1 MKKSL
6 ITHDQIFN
14 LIAKE
19 LKENRNEGLWL
30 ECEIKSKGD
39 EFTTK
44 KIYTQIRYEQLSE
57 KYSVESSVNDD
68 TEYARNS
75 RENFLKEL
83 AEDKRKGDELED
95 GHEFNTKDDK

>member
-1 MKKSL
+1 MKKTI

-30 ECEIKSKGD
+30 ECEIKSKGNQF
-39 EFTTK
+39 ETK
-44 KIYTQIRYEQLSE
+44 KIYTQIRYEQLAE
-57 KYSVESSVNDD
+57 MYAVEILDPKNAD
-68 TEYARNS
+68 TEYARRN
-75 RENFLKEL
+75 REKFLNEL

-95 GHEFNTKDDK
+95 TMNLKKKK